1 MHQGPETSYLPTH
14 SISSLVMVSILWRVR
29 ALSSCI
35 VPCLRR
41 ATAINYTD
49 ADEDAEKLMS
59 FLDEVSY
66 TTPLPG
72 LAEILGRR
80 SSWT

>member
-1 MHQGPETSYLPTH
+1 
-14 SISSLVMVSILWRVR
+14 MVSLLVSNIV
-29 ALSSCI
+29 LSSHA